1 MPQPHRRI
9 TAWLAIVAMLA
20 FALVPTLSRALAFA
34 GGSGQW
40 AEVCTP
46 QGVKLV
52 SLATVAT
59 DTTDAGAAADDG
71 SAPATALPLD
81 HCAYCTLSG
90 DGGATPL
97 PSATPVLGLPLASAE
112 PPALFLQAGHTLHA
126 WCSAQPRAPPA
137 LS

>member
-1 MPQPHRRI
+1 
-9 TAWLAIVAMLA
+9 MLA

-34 GGSGQW
+34 GNGGAW

-52 SLATVAT
+52 SLAPAT
-59 DTTDAGAAADDG
+59 GDDTG
-71 SAPATALPLD
+71 APATALQLD

-90 DGGATPL
+90 DGSAAPL
-97 PSATPVLGLPLASAE
+97 PAPAPALWLPLNSAE
-112 PPALFLQAGHTLHA
+112 PPALFLQAAHTLHA
-126 WCSAQPRAPPA
+126 WCSAQPRAPPT